1 MKNNPFEI
9 TFGLKPDNYISR
21 LNQYQIIVICKRLV
35 NLLIFC
41 LLYIDSSLLPSCL

>member
-21 LNQYQIIVICKRLV
+21 LNQYQMLTEILNTTNR
-35 NLLIFC
+35 
-41 LLYIDSSLLPSCL
+41 